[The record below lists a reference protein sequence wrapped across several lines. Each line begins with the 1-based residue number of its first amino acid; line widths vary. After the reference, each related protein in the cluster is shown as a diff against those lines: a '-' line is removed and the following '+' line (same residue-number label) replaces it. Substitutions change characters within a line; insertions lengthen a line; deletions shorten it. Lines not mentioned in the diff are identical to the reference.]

1 MLLEM
6 NNKKDFNQI
15 KKYGKTY
22 GIYLLKYL
30 LPKICDI
37 NNFFIVDDYLE
48 VKKII
53 DRLPDR
59 LILRGDSIEGEKP
72 TFIRGGLH
80 TKNDIENYI
89 KEVKNINPNGVVLCI
104 DTNLERTPRGID
116 GSFNIYFDWNKKIYI
131 DWLTKG
137 YDVGGITK
145 GEDNHEVYVIDFND
159 IYFITE
165 DNLDRYR
172 TYLINESNYK
182 KSLDSKIKYL
192 INKTGKTYEEIIK
205 DFNLEYVPMSK
216 EIKKLLIEKIIL
228 EILIKSKEINELK
241 LKSFGVQGMI
251 REGLLFPVE
260 VNREE
265 RFKEKKLNLIF

>member
-6 NNKKDFNQI
+6 NNKNDFNKI
-15 KKYGKTY
+15 RKYGKSY

-37 NNFFIVDDYLE
+37 NNFFIVDNYLE
-48 VKKII
+48 VKKIL

-72 TFIRGGLH
+72 TFIRGGLFS
-80 TKNDIENYI
+80 KDEIEKYI
-89 KEVKNINPNGVVLCI
+89 NEVKDINPNGVVLCI
-104 DTNLERTPRGID
+104 DTNMERKPRSID
-116 GSFNIYFDWNKKIYI
+116 GSFNIYFEWNKKIYI

-159 IYFITE
+159 IYFVTE
-165 DNLDRYR
+165 DNLNKYR
-172 TYLINESNYK
+172 TYIINDINYK
-182 KSLDSKIKYL
+182 KSLDSKVKY
-192 INKTGKTYEEIIK
+192 IMDKTGKTYDEVIK
-205 DFNLEYVPMSK
+205 DFNLEYIPMSK

-228 EILIKSKEINELK
+228 EILIKSKEINKLN

-251 REGLLFPVE
+251 RDGLLFPVE

-265 RFKEKKLNLIF
+265 RFKSKNLSL